1 MHRMSGGYI
10 KLQDEAVEKD
20 KKIADMESQLNTM
33 GAQVMEAR
41 NKLKELMDKN
51 TATFAMQI
59 RDRDYDNS
67 KNAKGG

>member
-1 MHRMSGGYI
+1 MSGGYI